1 MDLLIEVFV
10 EALLEL
16 FSQFLWMLGD
26 CLTHT
31 SERHPSV
38 VGRIVLYLF
47 LGLICGG
54 LSKLLWPNPHFG
66 GSSSA
71 LLTLGGIPVAVGF
84 AAAFLSRI
92 LEERWD
98 VMLASSKFFYAW
110 LFAICFSAVRFF

>member
-1 MDLLIEVFV
+1 MDLLIEVLV

-38 VGRIVLYLF
+38 VGRTLLYLF
-47 LGLICGG
+47 LGLLCGA
-54 LSKLLWPNPHFG
+54 LSRWLWPVPHFG
-66 GSSSA
+66 GSSRAVLS
-71 LLTLGGIPVAVGF
+71 LGLIPVAVGF
-84 AAAFLSRI
+84 AGALMSRI

-98 VMLASSKFFYAW
+98 VTLATSKFFYAW
-110 LFAICFSAVRFF
+110 LFAICFSAVRFY